1 MLLGSAEI
9 RVPEKAG
16 KTYAAPNLIYHY
28 MKDRGYLPPQEFL
41 RCLGFNGQRITSIEH
56 PREMCKPQ
64 TCPDLLISPR
74 KFYPFDENGMIRE
87 RYLQNGLRW
96 GKRGGCRS
104 FNCRFFLPG

>member
-56 PREMCKPQ
+56 PREMCEPR
-64 TCPDLLISPR
+64 TCQF
-74 KFYPFDENGMIRE
+74 KFSGPAES
-87 RYLQNGLRW
+87 
-96 GKRGGCRS
+96 GGSYITIAFR
-104 FNCRFFLPG
+104 RM